1 MSTFGYAALSFM
13 TKKQTVHGQAQTT
26 ITDAAS
32 LKIAF
37 WGLIAGRSL
46 CAWARYEMRAGR
58 FPAGGDFRPSRSS
71 AGAWHS
77 AQPRSTQCLHGASMS
92 DPSWRSSAL

>member
-58 FPAGGDFRPSRSS
+58 FPAGGDSAPRVRRLVHGTAHNRVRRSVYM
-71 AGAWHS
+71 GR
-77 AQPRSTQCLHGASMS
+77 Q
-92 DPSWRSSAL
+92 